1 MYTFNPSTQ
10 KQRQVDLISEFQV
23 SQAYL
28 VKSCLKTRQLCQS
41 ELPFLDPPRP
51 QTPRTLSNSVHSS
64 QGFTSLLWLS
74 QNSLCRPGWPPTLTK
89 GLLDSGILGLKA
101 CATMPGIRTTNIS
114 KKYISNTSCRLF
126 EKVDK
131 WFCAPTSICPSIWI
145 QAGIMA

>member
-101 CATMPGIRTTNIS
+101 CATMPGFFFFFWNSTFKRGKAPENMLEKIS
-114 KKYISNTSCRLF
+114 HAANGQSSAENKYKYS
-126 EKVDK
+126 
-131 WFCAPTSICPSIWI
+131 
-145 QAGIMA
+145 M